1 MHLASDYLHPIGG
14 EARGKCRIRIFVPEA
29 EDEERDRAVIIC
41 TELGPRE
48 NPGLS
53 VLHSTRRIAAEVMHL
68 HRRAL
73 RSTPVWIEEYPPES
87 EGDEESFYLVVFDS
101 HEVRESR
108 APYMGEAPL
117 EVGAPTRKPLDR
129 ASVQTLVGA
138 AV

>member
-1 MHLASDYLHPIGG
+1 MPGAG
-14 EARGKCRIRIFVPEA
+14 
-29 EDEERDRAVIIC
+29 DEGRDRAVIIC

-53 VLHSTRRIAAEVMHL
+53 VLHSTHRIAAEVMHL
-68 HRRAL
+68 HRRVL

-101 HEVRESR
+101 QEVLESR

-117 EVGAPTRKPLDR
+117 EIGAPTRKPLDR
-129 ASVQTLVGA
+129 ASVQTLVD
-138 AV
+138 AVV

>member
-29 EDEERDRAVIIC
+29 EDEEGDRAVIIC

-53 VLHSTRRIAAEVMHL
+53 VLHSTRRIAAGVVHL

-73 RSTPVWIEEYPPES
+73 RGTPVWIEEYPPQS
-87 EGDEESFYLVVFDS
+87 EGDGESFYLVVFDS

-108 APYMGEAPL
+108 AAYLGDAPL
-117 EVGAPTRKPLDR
+117 EIGAPTRKPLDR

>member
-1 MHLASDYLHPIGG
+1 LHLASDYLHPIGG

-29 EDEERDRAVIIC
+29 GDKDRDWAVIMC

-53 VLHSTRRIAAEVMHL
+53 ALHSTRRIAAEVMHL
-68 HRRAL
+68 HRRVF
-73 RSTPVWIEEYPPES
+73 RSTPVWIEQYPPES
-87 EGDEESFYLVVFDS
+87 EGDEETFYLVVFDS

-117 EVGAPTRKPLDR
+117 EIGAPTRKPLDR
-129 ASVQTLVGA
+129 KSVQTLVGA